1 MAIIVTPTDPTHE
14 AVAAEAIP
22 ARVFVTLRAADAS
35 GKVRIATNTE
45 TDVAG
50 LLGFAP
56 KAAGAE
62 KSVLLYRDGDVVP
75 GFSGLT
81 PGQEYHLNASGLAIA
96 DDLTAGTWTKK
107 VGVARSSTKLE
118 LQFGRMVLQTA
129 A

>member
-14 AVAAEAIP
+14 AVAAEAVP
-22 ARVFVTLRAADAS
+22 ARVFVCVRSADAS

-45 TDVAG
+45 ADAAG

-62 KSVLLYRDGDVVP
+62 KSILLYRDGDVVP

-81 PGQEYHLNASGLAIA
+81 TGQEYFLDVSGVDTYANLSASQ
-96 DDLTAGTWTKK
+96 WTRS
-107 VGVARSSTKLE
+107 VGVARSSSRLE
-118 LQFGRMVLQTA
+118 LRFGQVLQKA